1 MSVFSAREEI
11 KAGKLI
17 APEVD
22 HPIFQSSKMALI
34 TRRGKPLL
42 PATDQLLKLLR
53 AELSIFTFPPK
64 MDRYASAIQL
74 GVSNA
79 E

>member
-1 MSVFSAREEI
+1 MSAISAREEI
-11 KAGKLI
+11 KAGELI
-17 APEVD
+17 ALEVD

-53 AELSIFTFPPK
+53 AELSIFISPPK